1 MIKRN
6 LSLRTKFILLGLF
19 SLVFAASSHK
29 AHAVDA
35 DVVNTNQAAGTRPD
49 NSKINVRDR
58 NNANVLPGDQKGN
71 KQDLDV
77 TTRVRR
83 SLVNHTNNLSTA
95 ARNIKVVTVNG
106 KVTLRGPVKTEEE
119 KSKIDAMAKQVAGE
133 ANVDDQLEVKN
144 SQ

>member
-19 SLVFAASSHK
+19 SLVFAATSHRS
-29 AHAVDA
+29 HAA
-35 DVVNTNQAAGTRPD
+35 DNDIVNTNEAAATHPD
-49 NSKINVRDR
+49 NSGVNVRDR
-58 NNANVLPGDQKGN
+58 NNANVLPEDQKSN

-83 SLVNHTNNLSTA
+83 SLVSHTNNLSMA

-119 KSKIDAMAKQVAGE
+119 KSKIDAIAKQVAGE
-133 ANVDDQLEVKN
+133 AKMWTT
-144 SQ
+144 SSK